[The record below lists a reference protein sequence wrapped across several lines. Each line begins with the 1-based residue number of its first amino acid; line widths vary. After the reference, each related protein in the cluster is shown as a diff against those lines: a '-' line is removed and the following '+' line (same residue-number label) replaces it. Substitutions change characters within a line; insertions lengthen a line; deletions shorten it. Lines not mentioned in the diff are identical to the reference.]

1 MAVRYLAI
9 EGPPCVGKT
18 ELARL
23 LGRSMKAR
31 LVLEEAEENPFL
43 PLFYENPE
51 HYGFQTQVF
60 FMLHRYRQQ
69 QDLHQMDLFES
80 TVVSNYLF
88 ARSGIY
94 AHVCLNDAELS
105 LYERMAET
113 LHEKV
118 PSPDLVIYLHNST
131 DSLLQRVR
139 KQTPSYER
147 LMTES
152 YLARLVEAYTHFF
165 FHYTESP
172 LLIINVSQVDFV
184 RNPAGLEEL
193 LQQVKAPPA
202 GTRYYRPSRMEA

>member
-1 MAVRYLAI
+1 MSVRYIAI
-9 EGPPCVGKT
+9 EGPPCAGKT
-18 ELARL
+18 DLARL
-23 LGRSMKAR
+23 LGRSLQAR
-31 LVLEEAEENPFL
+31 LVLEEAGENPFL

-80 TVVSNYLF
+80 TVVSNYHF

-94 AHVCLNDAELS
+94 AHVSLNDAELS

-113 LHEKV
+113 LYEKV
-118 PSPDLVIYLHNST
+118 PVPDLVIYLHNST
-131 DSLLQRVR
+131 ESLLRRVR
-139 KQTPSYER
+139 KQTPTYER

-152 YLARLVEAYTHFF
+152 YLSRLVEAYTHFF

-172 LLIINVSQVDFV
+172 LLIINASQVDFV
-184 RNPAGLEEL
+184 RNPRGLEEL
-193 LQQVKAPPA
+193 LHQVKEPPA
-202 GTRYYRPSRMEA
+202 GTRYYRSFQIEA